1 MSSSEEL
8 NCVAYSPQLELIAT
22 GSVDSQV
29 EFWDVNQRMK
39 AHTLEL
45 PAGMLG
51 QEITA
56 VAFEPS

>member
-1 MSSSEEL
+1 M
-8 NCVAYSPQLELIAT
+8 AYSPQLELIAT
-22 GSVDSQV
+22 GSIDSKV
-29 EFWDVNQRMK
+29 EFWDVNQRLK